1 MTKHRQSI
9 LWESSVKGTYRIF
22 NYVTQHFKMLFSTT
36 VHSGEL
42 VLHLQ
47 IGVGV
52 VLIFTH
58 PWECNWFWTGQWT
71 TCGELASLFTTY
83 ILAYSTNTNAQRL
96 TLLILQSM
104 LISGLKFCW
113 SKIISTLNTFYMIY
127 IGFKKQANEN
137 WIV

>member
-1 MTKHRQSI
+1 MTVIFSRHYRHIKQNVGPFWQYSIVMI
-9 LWESSVKGTYRIF
+9 LWRSSVKGAYRIF

-71 TCGELASLFTTY
+71 TCGELASLFNTY
-83 ILAYSTNTNAQRL
+83 LHTRQTLMLKDWHFWSCKACLFLDWSSVGQRSSQL
-96 TLLILQSM
+96 
-104 LISGLKFCW
+104 
-113 SKIISTLNTFYMIY
+113 
-127 IGFKKQANEN
+127 
-137 WIV
+137 